1 MGVLYIN
8 YFILP
13 LFQQCLFPAPGFTEE
28 DIRLPC
34 DVCGKSFGS
43 MKSLRYHYAVH
54 TGRTECALCGKI
66 MSRVSHL
73 KAHMINVHNTQLV

>member
-1 MGVLYIN
+1 
-8 YFILP
+8 
-13 LFQQCLFPAPGFTEE
+13 
-28 DIRLPC
+28 
-34 DVCGKSFGS
+34 